1 MPGALAEV
9 PSAASDAASHRVSPS
24 AAAALI
30 HHTNALQ
37 PLADAIGN
45 PVAATAA
52 LTASFR
58 AVVAGRPV
66 PDPAAVEDDINAMQ
80 TIEGDIVPAVRLVAV
95 RTGRHLDAAAAL
107 SLIEADPRTPQLARL
122 LSSWQQ
128 LYGAFLLVGQ
138 AAA

>member
-1 MPGALAEV
+1 
-9 PSAASDAASHRVSPS
+9 
-24 AAAALI
+24 
-30 HHTNALQ
+30 
-37 PLADAIGN
+37 
-45 PVAATAA
+45 
-52 LTASFR
+52 
-58 AVVAGRPV
+58 V